1 MQAFAEQR
9 RGRML
14 LRGLRKRCPNCGA
27 GKLFGGYFRMVE
39 RCPRCGYRFE
49 RQEGFAVGAMAVNIV
64 VTEALFFVFLIVSL
78 VATWPDPPVGL
89 LVGTGLALNLVMPVV
104 LYPWSKTVW
113 AAVDLA
119 MRPLDEADLADAAAY
134 SLIRQAAPNASDG
147 R

>member
-14 LRGLRKRCPNCGA
+14 LRGVAKRCPNCGA
-27 GKLFGGYFRMVE
+27 GRLFRSYFRMAE

-49 RQEGFAVGAMAVNIV
+49 RQDGFALGAMAVNIV
-64 VTEALFFVFLIVSL
+64 VAEGLFLVFLLVSL
-78 VATWPDPPVGL
+78 IATWPDPPVGM
-89 LVGTGLALNLVMPVV
+89 LVATGLALNIVV
-104 LYPWSKTVW
+104 PIVIYPWAKTVW
-113 AAVDLA
+113 AGIDLA
-119 MRPLDEADLADAAAY
+119 MRPLDEEDLADAPAY